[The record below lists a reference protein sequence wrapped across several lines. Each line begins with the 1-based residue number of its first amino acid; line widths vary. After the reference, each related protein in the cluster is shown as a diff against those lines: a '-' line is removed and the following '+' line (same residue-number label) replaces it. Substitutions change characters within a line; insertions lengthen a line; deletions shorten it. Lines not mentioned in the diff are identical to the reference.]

1 MSVQY
6 RTNLFVVK
14 FASRPKYS
22 MRQRSGAWRMSNA
35 TMCVYEKQTPSP
47 QMSFLQKMVHH

>member
-1 MSVQY
+1 MPVQY

-22 MRQRSGAWRMSNA
+22 MRQHSGVWRMSNA
-35 TMCVYEKQTPSP
+35 TMCVYEKQTPSS
-47 QMSFLQKMVHH
+47 QVFFLQAMVPT

>member
-1 MSVQY
+1 MPVQY

-14 FASRPKYS
+14 FASRLKHS

-35 TMCVYEKQTPSP
+35 TMCVYEKQTPSS
-47 QMSFLQKMVHH
+47 QMSFLQKIVRH